1 MGKNKA
7 YAPTLP
13 RIRYMSCVDL
23 TRRSR
28 CNSSSRCCYR
38 ARERALYRVIVGGFL
53 SFFRLQFRKGSRCV
67 KEKTCTPRT
76 DHRFLR
82 PWSERFLICT
92 YGVDHV
98 AGWEP
103 YDLHD
108 VSRVWSVLY
117 RSYRSCS
124 APQNGR
130 LGFRWWPFC
139 RCRKNVTITN
149 CAIRAIPSKP
159 SSCSWE

>member
-53 SFFRLQFRKGSRCV
+53 SFFVCSSEKGQGALKRK
-67 KEKTCTPRT
+67 
-76 DHRFLR
+76 
-82 PWSERFLICT
+82 
-92 YGVDHV
+92 
-98 AGWEP
+98 
-103 YDLHD
+103 
-108 VSRVWSVLY
+108 RVLLGQIID
-117 RSYRSCS
+117 SYVRGQRDS
-124 APQNGR
+124 
-130 LGFRWWPFC
+130 
-139 RCRKNVTITN
+139 
-149 CAIRAIPSKP
+149 
-159 SSCSWE
+159 